1 MTRRAVV
8 KSKCGTLL
16 LWRPGACVPQSSG
29 EERVRDVIVVETRS
43 MCPAEQQRE
52 TGAGR
57 FACKTEKHFANLVDG
72 ADKNVVYY
80 SLYRKIANAA

>member
-1 MTRRAVV
+1 MGRREVV
-8 KSKCGTLL
+8 
-16 LWRPGACVPQSSG
+16 VPQSSG
-29 EERVRDVIVVETRS
+29 EERVRDVIAVETRS